1 VRRSRLRLGRRAG
14 LVALVLL
21 ALLAAGGIALARSG
35 PALSAEGPTSVA
47 GTEAT
52 GVFEIADRTVRQVRY
67 DDGGTLRYTFELT
80 NHDRVP
86 VTVHGLAGEQPPSR
100 LFTYTGLTDADGHT
114 TFRLSPGESAPV
126 TLDLLMGGCETLSAR
141 AGAFVTEVV
150 LRVERGGV
158 LAGLP
163 ADDLAVSLP
172 EELHTGS
179 PREAFCPSSTA
190 TSRPPG

>member
-1 VRRSRLRLGRRAG
+1 VRRLGRRAG

-35 PALSAEGPTSVA
+35 PSLSAGGPTSVS

-52 GVFEIADRTVRQVRY
+52 GLFEIADRTVRQVRY

-80 NHDRVP
+80 NDDRLP
-86 VTVHGLAGEQPPSR
+86 VTVRGLAAEQPPSR
-100 LFTYTGLTDADGHT
+100 LFTYTGLTDAAGHAT
-114 TFRLSPGESAPV
+114 LRLSPGESAPV
-126 TLDLLMGGCETLSAR
+126 TLSLLMGGCETLSAR
-141 AGAFVTEVV
+141 AGAFVTDVV
-150 LRVERGGV
+150 LRVERAGV
-158 LAGLP
+158 LGGTAT
-163 ADDLAVSLP
+163 VTLP

>member
-1 VRRSRLRLGRRAG
+1 MPRRSGRRIG
-14 LVALVLL
+14 LVL
-21 ALLAAGGIALARSG
+21 AVILGLLAAGGIALARSG
-35 PALSAEGPTSVA
+35 PSLSTGGPTSVA

-52 GVFEIADRTVRQVRY
+52 GVFRIADRTVRQVRY

-80 NHDRVP
+80 NDDRLP
-86 VTVHGLAGEQPPSR
+86 VTVHGLADEQPPSR
-100 LFTYTGLTDADGHT
+100 LFTYSGLSDVAGHST
-114 TFRLSPGESAPV
+114 LRLSPGESAPV
-126 TLDLLMGGCETLSAR
+126 TLSLLMGGCETLSAR

-150 LRVERGGV
+150 LRVERAGM
-158 LAGLP
+158 LTGLP
-163 ADDLAVSLP
+163 TENVTVTLP